1 MALLT
6 FLFNVEIIS
15 LNPSAED
22 CEIDVDVDTV
32 DIEAVDEHSA
42 ILALKE
48 KFNIST
54 EFLVRGI
61 NAYELV
67 GTYEEETF

>member
-1 MALLT
+1 MLT
-6 FLFNVEIIS
+6 YLFNVEIIS

-22 CEIDVDVDTV
+22 CIVDIDHDTV
-32 DIEAVDEHSA
+32 DVLAVDEPNA

-48 KFNIST
+48 RFNVST
-54 EFLVRGI
+54 EFLVRGV
-61 NAYELV
+61 NSFELL